1 MLTVHNICLHI
12 TVGVHVQLSSG
23 CMFGNEHPTDWCP
36 VRLCSVGAFTV
47 HTMSHIYPHKLPV
60 HKLHVHICPIHTE
73 NRHGVHDLCAA
84 TWLHVASIR
93 SAYRKYYFCYS

>member
-36 VRLCSVGAFTV
+36 DCVVWVHLPCIRCHIYTLINYLYINYTFIYARYTQRTDTGRTISVRLIGY
-47 HTMSHIYPHKLPV
+47 M
-60 HKLHVHICPIHTE
+60 
-73 NRHGVHDLCAA
+73 
-84 TWLHVASIR
+84 
-93 SAYRKYYFCYS
+93 